1 MFGWEFPPFSSGG
14 LGTACFGLT
23 KALSDYTK
31 ITFVLPKKL
40 DVKSNDF
47 DIIFADNFAE
57 SKNITIRGVD
67 SILKPYL
74 SAKHYHEQKNITD
87 RGYYANDLIS
97 EVLRYGKLGRE
108 IARESKFDIIHAH
121 DKKS

>member
-74 SAKHYHEQKNITD
+74 SAKHYHC
-87 RGYYANDLIS
+87 
-97 EVLRYGKLGRE
+97 
-108 IARESKFDIIHAH
+108 
-121 DKKS
+121 